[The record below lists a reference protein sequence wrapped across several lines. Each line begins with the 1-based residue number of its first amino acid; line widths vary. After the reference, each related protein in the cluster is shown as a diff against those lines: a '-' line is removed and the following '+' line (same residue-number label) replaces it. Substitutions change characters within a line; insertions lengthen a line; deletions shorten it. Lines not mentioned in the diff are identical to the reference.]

1 MKHDRKPRSHSAV
14 PPRGF
19 TLIELLVVV
28 AIITLLVGLMLP
40 AVQSVREAAMK
51 SRLSYSSPIMETREA
66 VPAAEAPPALPL
78 ARVTSFEAQVTLTP
92 LLSVGTATPESI
104 YRADISATHIE
115 AVHPTGEAGEC
126 EIKLPLPPQII
137 SLADLRILVGTELSE
152 TVSLRDGQLIW
163 RGELTSDPTRLSV
176 NYTAVGKGLYELSV
190 PPGGI
195 LDQFKVHLDVMES
208 DVQLLTLSLQP
219 TQAPSKEGSKT
230 SYVWEYERL
239 MFGQPVRVDVLG
251 IASIDR
257 LGELT
262 WLGPL
267 SVMLFGLLVGLV
279 VHASNVPQFD
289 RWMLL
294 LTIGTFAG
302 AYPLMYFAQ
311 EYVSLGPA
319 VVLSCGIV
327 LAIIG
332 IRAATLIG
340 FKLGFAGIVF
350 PGAAIMAFTLVAAIW
365 PRLQGI
371 ILTAELLA
379 FFIAVMVLMPKAW
392 PTWTAPLNAGFASP
406 VMATGNTT
414 PPEPPQDQTPKAE

>member
-1 MKHDRKPRSHSAV
+1 
-14 PPRGF
+14 
-19 TLIELLVVV
+19 
-28 AIITLLVGLMLP
+28 
-40 AVQSVREAAMK
+40 
-51 SRLSYSSPIMETREA
+51 
-66 VPAAEAPPALPL
+66 
-78 ARVTSFEAQVTLTP
+78 
-92 LLSVGTATPESI
+92 
-104 YRADISATHIE
+104 
-115 AVHPTGEAGEC
+115 
-126 EIKLPLPPQII
+126 
-137 SLADLRILVGTELSE
+137 
-152 TVSLRDGQLIW
+152 
-163 RGELTSDPTRLSV
+163 
-176 NYTAVGKGLYELSV
+176 
-190 PPGGI
+190 
-195 LDQFKVHLDVMES
+195 
-208 DVQLLTLSLQP
+208 
-219 TQAPSKEGSKT
+219 
-230 SYVWEYERL
+230 

-319 VVLSCGIV
+319 VVLSGGLV

-340 FKLGFAGIVF
+340 FNLSLMGIVF
-350 PGAAIMAFTLVAAIW
+350 PGAAIMALTLVAAIW

-371 ILTAELLA
+371 VLTVELLA
-379 FFIAVMVLMPKAW
+379 FFIAVMALMPKAW
-392 PTWTAPLNAGFASP
+392 PTWTAALNASFAPP
-406 VMATGNTT
+406 VTVAGNTEPF
-414 PPEPPQDQTPKAE
+414 PPEEHSP

>member
-1 MKHDRKPRSHSAV
+1 
-14 PPRGF
+14 
-19 TLIELLVVV
+19 
-28 AIITLLVGLMLP
+28 
-40 AVQSVREAAMK
+40 
-51 SRLSYSSPIMETREA
+51 
-66 VPAAEAPPALPL
+66 
-78 ARVTSFEAQVTLTP
+78 
-92 LLSVGTATPESI
+92 
-104 YRADISATHIE
+104 
-115 AVHPTGEAGEC
+115 
-126 EIKLPLPPQII
+126 
-137 SLADLRILVGTELSE
+137 
-152 TVSLRDGQLIW
+152 
-163 RGELTSDPTRLSV
+163 
-176 NYTAVGKGLYELSV
+176 
-190 PPGGI
+190 
-195 LDQFKVHLDVMES
+195 
-208 DVQLLTLSLQP
+208 
-219 TQAPSKEGSKT
+219 
-230 SYVWEYERL
+230 
-239 MFGQPVRVDVLG
+239 VRVDVLG

-319 VVLSCGIV
+319 VVLSGGLV

-340 FKLGFAGIVF
+340 LKLSLAGIVF
-350 PGAAIMAFTLVAAIW
+350 PGAAILAFTLVAAVW
-365 PRLQGI
+365 TRLQGI

-392 PTWTAPLNAGFASP
+392 PTWTAAMSAGSTLPPPPTGRAEVSP
-406 VMATGNTT
+406 T
-414 PPEPPQDQTPKAE
+414 EPPKEQTS